1 MCFWQLSKSSYEEL
15 VHIGHRENYSKE
27 WVMVENKLPMQRRL
41 KTTMLV
47 LISQALL
54 VALAISWVV
63 HMAFIAANG
72 SVNFVENNNF
82 ILWSEIIGSALIAI
96 FAILILTAQIQRLGE
111 RRADDRRDETRNSSQ
126 DWTFLSI
133 VTLDSARPPPRNKQR
148 TDTTTAYVGKLKINE
163 LPHSH
168 R

>member
-1 MCFWQLSKSSYEEL
+1 MT
-15 VHIGHRENYSKE
+15 
-27 WVMVENKLPMQRRL
+27 VENKLPMQRRL

-54 VALAISWVV
+54 LALAISWVV

-96 FAILILTAQIQRLGE
+96 FAILILATQIQRLGE
-111 RRADDRRDETRNSSQ
+111 RRRSDDRRERVRD
-126 DWTFLSI
+126 
-133 VTLDSARPPPRNKQR
+133 
-148 TDTTTAYVGKLKINE
+148 
-163 LPHSH
+163 
-168 R
+168 

>member
-1 MCFWQLSKSSYEEL
+1 
-15 VHIGHRENYSKE
+15 
-27 WVMVENKLPMQRRL
+27 MVENKLPMQRRL

-126 DWTFLSI
+126 D
-133 VTLDSARPPPRNKQR
+133 
-148 TDTTTAYVGKLKINE
+148 
-163 LPHSH
+163 
-168 R
+168 

>member
-1 MCFWQLSKSSYEEL
+1 
-15 VHIGHRENYSKE
+15 
-27 WVMVENKLPMQRRL
+27 MVENKLPMQRRL

-96 FAILILTAQIQRLGE
+96 FAILILAAQIQRLGE
-111 RRADDRRDETRNSSQ
+111 RRSNDRRDETHNSSR
-126 DWTFLSI
+126 D
-133 VTLDSARPPPRNKQR
+133 
-148 TDTTTAYVGKLKINE
+148 
-163 LPHSH
+163 
-168 R
+168 